1 MRQLQFAALLLALAL
16 PLAGVSQE
24 KPKDDEKP
32 QPSIDELA
40 SKLLRIKPL
49 TPAESLKQ
57 FQLKKGFHVE
67 VVAAE
72 PLVRDPVAVDFDEHG
87 RMFVCELPEYN
98 GYAIED
104 FDEDGFIRMLE
115 DKDGDGRFET
125 STIFAD
131 DLDYPTAVACWDG
144 GIFVGAAPDLL
155 YLKDTDGDGKADSRK
170 VIFTGFGKDK
180 AGEAHLNS
188 FRWGFDNRFHFSTNL
203 SGGDIRVVADENSK
217 PVSVRSRGFIFDP
230 RDLSGF
236 ELTSGG
242 GQHGM
247 SMDNWGRKFVCQNSV
262 PAQTLMYDDRYLA
275 RNPHV
280 RAPAAA
286 VSIAPQGKF
295 TKLFRITPDEPWR
308 KLRTNLRK
316 TGRFRGSD
324 EGGKPFGFF
333 TGATGITI
341 YRGDAFPEEFRG
353 NLLVGD
359 VANNLIY
366 RATLKQNRVGLVAER
381 ADKDAEFL
389 ASKEIWFRPAQMAN
403 APDGSLFVLDIY
415 RELIEGA
422 AFLPPEFIK
431 YLDPVG
437 GNDRGRIYRVVPDGF
452 QQRKLP
458 NFAEASAEELVAL
471 LDHANGWHRDTAS
484 RLLYQR
490 QDRAAI
496 PPLKKLAASAKSAE
510 GRMGALYSLHGL
522 AALEEAS
529 LLTALD
535 DPAPLV
541 RAHALKL
548 SESFVV
554 ESPLLVARFSQMT
567 GDEDL
572 RIRNQLAWS
581 LGAASGREATAALV
595 KLAETDG
602 ADSWMR
608 LAIQTSLH
616 TGAGPAFASLSGN
629 EEFRKT
635 SHGQTLLKSLAEQI
649 GVANRQNEIAVVLRS
664 LQSLPETEKPLAESL
679 VQALVKEQKGEAR
692 DKLLSAAGGKAGE
705 LLAELLATA
714 RQTAGDPEKPVADR
728 VAAIRTLKL
737 SSFEKTGKLLGGL
750 LNLQQPGEVQS
761 AVLET
766 LGEFSDDKVAT
777 LIVDQWR
784 GFSPLVRAQATET
797 LLSRSSWISTFLKAV
812 EDDNIARGDV
822 SPSRI
827 ELLRRHPSAAIAKR
841 TAQLFGTSSGGGKRA
856 DIVASYQP
864 ALDLDGDLARG
875 KAVFKKVCSACHR
888 LEDVGTAVGADLKA
902 VRNRGLSAVL
912 LNVLDPNREV
922 KPKFLAYVVV
932 LTNGKSVTGMIEKE
946 TANSLTIRKPDG
958 TQAEIR
964 RSDIDELS
972 STGLSFMPEG
982 LEKQIDKQAMA
993 DLLIYLDSIR

>member
-1 MRQLQFAALLLALAL
+1 MTHFRFALLFLVLAL

-24 KPKDDEKP
+24 KSKDEEKP

-40 SKLLRIKPL
+40 SKLPRVKPL
-49 TPAESLKQ
+49 APAESLKQ

-67 VVAAE
+67 LVAAE

-104 FDEDGFIRMLE
+104 FNEDGFIRMLE

-144 GIFVGAAPDLL
+144 GLFVGAAPDLL
-155 YLKDTDGDGKADSRK
+155 YLKDTNGDGKADSRK

-203 SGGDIRVVADENSK
+203 SGGDIRVAGDENSK
-217 PVSVRSRGFIFDP
+217 PVSVRNRGFIFDP
-230 RDLSGF
+230 RDLTAF

-308 KLRTNLRK
+308 KLRTSLRK

-341 YRGDAFPEEFRG
+341 YRGDAFPKEFRG

-366 RATLKQNRVGLVAER
+366 RATLKPNGLGLVAER

-422 AFLPPEFIK
+422 AFLPPEFLK

-437 GNDRGRIYRVVPDGF
+437 GNDRGRIYRIVPDGF
-452 QQRKLP
+452 KQRQLP
-458 NFAEASAEELVAL
+458 NFAQASAEELVAL
-471 LDHANGWHRDTAS
+471 LDHPNGWHRDTAS

-490 QDRAAI
+490 QDRAPISA
-496 PPLKKLAASAKSAE
+496 LKKLAANGETAE
-510 GRMGALYSLHGL
+510 GRMGALYSLRGL
-522 AALEEAS
+522 EVLEEAT
-529 LLTALD
+529 LLAALD

-541 RAHALKL
+541 RASALRL
-548 SESFVV
+548 SESLLSD
-554 ESPLLVARFSQMT
+554 SPLLTAKLATMT
-567 GDEDL
+567 DDDDL
-572 RIRNQLAWS
+572 RVRNQLAYS
-581 LGAASGREATAALV
+581 LGAAGGREATAALV
-595 KLAETDG
+595 KLATADG

-616 TGAGPAFASLSGN
+616 SSAGIAFGTLAGN
-629 EEFRKT
+629 KEFRRT
-635 SHGQTLLKSLAEQI
+635 IHGQMLLKALADQI
-649 GVANRQNEIAVVLRS
+649 GLVNRQNEIAVVLRS
-664 LQSLPETEKPLAESL
+664 VQSLPGEEKSLAEGL
-679 VQALVKEQKGEAR
+679 VQALVKEQKGKAR
-692 DKLLSAAGGKAGE
+692 EKLLSAAGGKAGE
-705 LLAELLATA
+705 LLSELLATA
-714 RQTAGDPEKPVADR
+714 QQTASDAEKPVADR

-737 SSFEKTGKLLGGL
+737 SSFEAEAKRLGGL

-766 LGEFSDDKVAT
+766 LGEFPDDQVAS

-784 GFSPLVRAQATET
+784 SFSPLVRAQATET
-797 LLSRSSWISTFLKAV
+797 LLSRKSWILTFLTAV
-812 EDDNIARGDV
+812 EDEVIARGDV
-822 SPSRI
+822 SPARI
-827 ELLRRHPSAAIAKR
+827 ELLRKHPSKEISSR
-841 TAQLFGTSSGGGKRA
+841 TTKLFGSTSGGGKRA
-856 DIVASYQP
+856 DVVARYQP
-864 ALDLDGDLARG
+864 ALDLEGDAARG

-888 LEDVGTAVGADLKA
+888 LENVGTAVGADLKA
-902 VRNRGLSAVL
+902 IRNRGLSAVL

-922 KPKFLAYVVV
+922 KPRFLAYVVV
-932 LTNGKSVTGMIEKE
+932 LQNGKSVTGMIEKE
-946 TANSLTIRKPDG
+946 TANSLTIRRPDV

-964 RSDIDELS
+964 RADIDELS

-982 LEKQIDKQAMA
+982 LEKQINQKAMA
-993 DLLIYLDSIR
+993 DLLSYLDSIR